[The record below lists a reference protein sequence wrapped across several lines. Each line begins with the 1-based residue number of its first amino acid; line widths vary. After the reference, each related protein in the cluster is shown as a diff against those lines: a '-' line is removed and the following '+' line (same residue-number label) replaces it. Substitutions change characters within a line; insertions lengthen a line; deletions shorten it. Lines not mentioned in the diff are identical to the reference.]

1 MLVGQNSVFLFVLV
15 LLQNVVLLFVLLLMH
30 NLAHSQSDLGQKT
43 FEVRQFLCLEFYLG
57 RPWAGG
63 WLGVGWLGCGA
74 GSGPGGGGG
83 GGGVDGVWALTVNA
97 KVVEC
102 FGKTPFGKAISLIVF
117 RCDLCVGCLYE
128 ILYLTGAV

>member
-1 MLVGQNSVFLFVLV
+1 M
-15 LLQNVVLLFVLLLMH
+15 
-30 NLAHSQSDLGQKT
+30 
-43 FEVRQFLCLEFYLG
+43 
-57 RPWAGG
+57 WGG
-63 WLGVGWLGCGA
+63 WGA
-74 GSGPGGGGG
+74 GLVRVLGGGGG